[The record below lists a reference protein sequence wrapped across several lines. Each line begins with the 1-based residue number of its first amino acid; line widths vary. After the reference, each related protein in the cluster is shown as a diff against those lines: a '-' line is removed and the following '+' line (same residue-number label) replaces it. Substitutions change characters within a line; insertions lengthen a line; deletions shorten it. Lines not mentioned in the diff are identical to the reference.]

1 MDKRLLV
8 FQILLASLVII
19 VLYFMGFAIYKNME
33 IAITDIQNTCNN
45 LTPETYNITQYHEAC
60 KFNETTG
67 KYDLNITVIND
78 VRT

>member
-1 MDKRLLV
+1 MDKHHVIQIILAIVITIVV
-8 FQILLASLVII
+8 FYI
-19 VLYFMGFAIYKNME
+19 GFAVFKNTE
-33 IAITDIQNTCNN
+33 LAITDIWTVCDNM
-45 LTPETYNITQYHEAC
+45 TPETYNITKYHEVC

>member
-1 MDKRLLV
+1 MDENLLI
-8 FQILLASLVII
+8 QIAFAVII
-19 VLYFMGFAIYKNME
+19 TCVIFYIGTVLYANME
-33 IAITDIQNTCNN
+33 IAITDIQATCDN

-60 KFNETTG
+60 KYNETTG